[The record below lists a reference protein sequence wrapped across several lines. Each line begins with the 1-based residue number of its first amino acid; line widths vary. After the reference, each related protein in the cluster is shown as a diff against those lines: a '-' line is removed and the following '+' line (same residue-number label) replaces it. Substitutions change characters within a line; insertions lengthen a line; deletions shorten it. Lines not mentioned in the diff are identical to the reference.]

1 MVRSS
6 KQNAI
11 VYYSLVTKVFPLL
24 LLVPLFLITS
34 AWTKASTMDWLLD
47 VGINLTVQSIFYTV
61 ILAYTGII
69 FVIET
74 MSNLPDGNKGNPIGL
89 MGAGILG
96 AIAIGCFIFA
106 GSIFVGLYDPM
117 NDSSEF
123 NTEFNTVLSIIM
135 IMAIILFVVQAREEM
150 FHYRRFKMNILR
162 F

>member
-1 MVRSS
+1 MARSS

-47 VGINLTVQSIFYTV
+47 VGINLTVESIFYTV

-74 MSNLPDGNKGNPIGL
+74 MSNLPDRNNGNPIGL

-106 GSIFVGLYDPM
+106 GSIFVGVYDPM
-117 NDSSEF
+117 SDSS
-123 NTEFNTVLSIIM
+123 EFNTVLSIIM

-150 FHYRRFKMNILR
+150 FHYRRFKMNVLR
-162 F
+162 L

>member
-1 MVRSS
+1 VARSS

-47 VGINLTVQSIFYTV
+47 VGINLTVESIFYTV

-74 MSNLPDGNKGNPIGL
+74 MSNLPDRSSDSSIGL

-106 GSIFVGLYDPM
+106 GSIFVGVYDPM
-117 NDSSEF
+117 SDSS
-123 NTEFNTVLSIIM
+123 EFNTVLSIIM
-135 IMAIILFVVQAREEM
+135 IMAIILFVIQAREEI
-150 FHYRRFKMNILR
+150 FHYRRFKINVLR

>member
-1 MVRSS
+1 MARSS

-47 VGINLTVQSIFYTV
+47 VGINLTVESIFYTV

-74 MSNLPDGNKGNPIGL
+74 MSNLPDRSNGNPIGL

-106 GSIFVGLYDPM
+106 GSIFVGVYDPM
-117 NDSSEF
+117 SDSS
-123 NTEFNTVLSIIM
+123 EFNTVLSIIM

-150 FHYRRFKMNILR
+150 FHYRRFKMNVLR

>member
-47 VGINLTVQSIFYTV
+47 VGINLTVESIFYTV

-96 AIAIGCFIFA
+96 SIAIGCFIFA
-106 GSIFVGLYDPM
+106 GSIFVGVYDPM
-117 NDSSEF
+117 SDSS
-123 NTEFNTVLSIIM
+123 EFNTVLSIIM

>member
-1 MVRSS
+1 MARSS

-11 VYYSLVTKVFPLL
+11 VYYSLATKVFPLL

-47 VGINLTVQSIFYTV
+47 VGINLTVESIFYTV

-74 MSNLPDGNKGNPIGL
+74 MSNLPDRSSDSSIGL

-106 GSIFVGLYDPM
+106 GSIFVGVYDPM
-117 NDSSEF
+117 SDSS
-123 NTEFNTVLSIIM
+123 EFNTVLSIIM
-135 IMAIILFVVQAREEM
+135 IMAIILFVIQAREEI
-150 FHYRRFKMNILR
+150 FHYRRFKINVLR

>member
-106 GSIFVGLYDPM
+106 GSIFVGVYDPM
-117 NDSSEF
+117 SDSS
-123 NTEFNTVLSIIM
+123 EFNTVLSIIM

>member
-1 MVRSS
+1 MARSS

-47 VGINLTVQSIFYTV
+47 VGINLTVESIFYTV

-74 MSNLPDGNKGNPIGL
+74 MSNLPDRSRSSDSIGL

-106 GSIFVGLYDPM
+106 GSIFVGVYDPM
-117 NDSSEF
+117 SDSS
-123 NTEFNTVLSIIM
+123 EFNTVLSIIM
-135 IMAIILFVVQAREEM
+135 IMAIILFVIQAREEI
-150 FHYRRFKMNILR
+150 FHYRRFKINVLR

>member
-1 MVRSS
+1 MARSS

-47 VGINLTVQSIFYTV
+47 VGINLTVESIFYTV

-74 MSNLPDGNKGNPIGL
+74 MSNLPDRSSDSSIGL

-106 GSIFVGLYDPM
+106 GSIFVGVYDPM
-117 NDSSEF
+117 SDSS
-123 NTEFNTVLSIIM
+123 EFNTVLSIIM
-135 IMAIILFVVQAREEM
+135 IMAIILFVIQAREEI
-150 FHYRRFKMNILR
+150 FHYRRFKINVLR

>member
-1 MVRSS
+1 MARSS

-47 VGINLTVQSIFYTV
+47 VGINLTVESIFYTV

-74 MSNLPDGNKGNPIGL
+74 MSNLPDRSSDSSIGL

-106 GSIFVGLYDPM
+106 GSIFVGVYDPM
-117 NDSSEF
+117 SDSS
-123 NTEFNTVLSIIM
+123 EFNTVLSIIM

-150 FHYRRFKMNILR
+150 FHYRRFKMNVLR

>member
-1 MVRSS
+1 MARSS

-47 VGINLTVQSIFYTV
+47 VGINLTVESIFYTV

-74 MSNLPDGNKGNPIGL
+74 MSNLPDRSNGNPIGL

-106 GSIFVGLYDPM
+106 GSIFVGVYDPM
-117 NDSSEF
+117 SDSS
-123 NTEFNTVLSIIM
+123 EFNTVLSIIM

-150 FHYRRFKMNILR
+150 FHYRRFNMNVLR

>member
-1 MVRSS
+1 MARSS

-47 VGINLTVQSIFYTV
+47 VGINLTVESIFYTV

-74 MSNLPDGNKGNPIGL
+74 MSNLPDRSSDSSIGL

-106 GSIFVGLYDPM
+106 GSIFVGVYDPM
-117 NDSSEF
+117 SDSS
-123 NTEFNTVLSIIM
+123 EFNTVLSIIM
-135 IMAIILFVVQAREEM
+135 IMAIILFVIQAREEI
-150 FHYRRFKMNILR
+150 FHYRRFKMNVLR

>member
-1 MVRSS
+1 VARSS

-47 VGINLTVQSIFYTV
+47 VGINLTVESIFYTV

-74 MSNLPDGNKGNPIGL
+74 MSNLPDRSSDSSIGL

-106 GSIFVGLYDPM
+106 GSIFVGVYDPM
-117 NDSSEF
+117 SDSS
-123 NTEFNTVLSIIM
+123 EFNTVLSIIM
-135 IMAIILFVVQAREEM
+135 IMAIILFVIQAREEI
-150 FHYRRFKMNILR
+150 FHYRRFKMNVLR

>member
-1 MVRSS
+1 MARSS

-47 VGINLTVQSIFYTV
+47 VGINLTVESIFYTV

-74 MSNLPDGNKGNPIGL
+74 MSNLPDRSNGNPIGL

-106 GSIFVGLYDPM
+106 GSIFVGVYDPM
-117 NDSSEF
+117 SDSS
-123 NTEFNTVLSIIM
+123 EFNTVLSIIM
-135 IMAIILFVVQAREEM
+135 IMAIILFVIQAREEI
-150 FHYRRFKMNILR
+150 FHYRRFKMNVLR

>member
-1 MVRSS
+1 VVRSS

-47 VGINLTVQSIFYTV
+47 VGINLTVESIFYTV

-106 GSIFVGLYDPM
+106 GSIFVGVYDPM
-117 NDSSEF
+117 SDSS
-123 NTEFNTVLSIIM
+123 EFNTVLSIIM

>member
-1 MVRSS
+1 MARSS

-11 VYYSLVTKVFPLL
+11 VYYSLATKVFPLI

-34 AWTKASTMDWLLD
+34 AWTKSYTMDWLLD
-47 VGINLTVQSIFYTV
+47 IGINLTVERLFYTA

-69 FVIET
+69 FAIET
-74 MSNLPDGNKGNPIGL
+74 MSNLPDRTNGNPIGL

-96 AIAIGCFIFA
+96 SIAIGCFIFA
-106 GSIFVGLYDPM
+106 GSIFVGVYDPM
-117 NDSSEF
+117 SDSSEF
-123 NTEFNTVLSIIM
+123 NTVLSVIM
-135 IMAIILFVVQAREEM
+135 GMAIILFVIQAREEI

>member
-47 VGINLTVQSIFYTV
+47 VGINLTVESIFYTV

-106 GSIFVGLYDPM
+106 GSIFVGVYDPM
-117 NDSSEF
+117 SDSS
-123 NTEFNTVLSIIM
+123 EFNTVLSIIM